1 MNHLKNIII
10 SFEVSKITE
19 HFKIRLKKKRKKE
32 PRKTPITRI

>member
-19 HFKIRLKKKRKKE
+19 HFKIRLKKKEKRSQEKLL
-32 PRKTPITRI
+32 